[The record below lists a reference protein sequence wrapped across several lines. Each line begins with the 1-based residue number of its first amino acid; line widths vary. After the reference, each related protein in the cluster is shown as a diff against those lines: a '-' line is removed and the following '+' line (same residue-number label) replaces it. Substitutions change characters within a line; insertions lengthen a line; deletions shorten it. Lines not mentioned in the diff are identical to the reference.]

1 MRYGY
6 NSAYLSTDTC
16 TYVRMYV
23 CTYTLSPL
31 KCSVPPS
38 PAYLCT
44 HTYTRPEPP
53 PLSFLRPFP
62 HTPNSIHTCTYMY
75 VMFLPTGHSTAV
87 SLFQHVSALAFSPAF
102 RANTM

>member
-44 HTYTRPEPP
+44 HTYT
-53 PLSFLRPFP
+53 
-62 HTPNSIHTCTYMY
+62 PNSIHTCTYMY